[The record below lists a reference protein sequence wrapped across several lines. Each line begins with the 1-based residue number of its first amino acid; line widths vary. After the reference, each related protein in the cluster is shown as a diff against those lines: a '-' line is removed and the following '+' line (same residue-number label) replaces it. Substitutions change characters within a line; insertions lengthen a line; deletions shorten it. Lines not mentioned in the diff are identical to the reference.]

1 MASPP
6 PRPSIPNLSKLDLVI
21 ETARLTLRPWSIDDV
36 DAIWPTVSDPSF
48 PKQMSWEAHRSKDE
62 TREWIERAR
71 HVVATGEEVKWA
83 IEHEGQAI
91 GSIGFHEV
99 IWQVRAFRLDRA
111 ELGYWLSPAHQ
122 RKGLMTEAVQA
133 VVRFGFEVIG
143 LHKIVVT
150 CIADNVASRRVIEK
164 AAFRWVGRAED
175 DVWRDGKW
183 HSHLMYELTAPE
195 WPDVHTTLRVQR
207 PTTSS

>member
-6 PRPSIPNLSKLDLVI
+6 PRPSIPSIAKLNLVI
-21 ETARLTLRPWSIDDV
+21 ESQRLRMRPWEARDV
-36 DAIWPTVSDPSF
+36 DDIYPIVSDPEF
-48 PKQMSWEAHRSKDE
+48 PKLMSWEAHKTKAE
-62 TREWIERAR
+62 TAEWIEGAAQSI
-71 HVVATGEEVKWA
+71 ATNEEVKWA
-83 IEHEGQAI
+83 IEHEGKAI
-91 GSIGFHEV
+91 GAIGFHE
-99 IWQVRAFRLDRA
+99 ICWQVRAFRLDRA

-133 VVRFGFEVIG
+133 VVRFGFETIG

-150 CIADNVASRRVIEK
+150 CMADNVASRRVIEK

-183 HSHLMYELTAPE
+183 HAHLLYELTAPE
-195 WPDVHTTLRVQR
+195 WPDVHTTMRVQR
-207 PTTSS
+207 PKTQS